1 MGSPHRWRIAGLLA
15 CAGALNY
22 ADRAAISS
30 VFPLLRAEFQLTDVQ
45 LGAIG
50 TFFLWSYAA
59 CSPWAGLLADRIS
72 RKRMVV
78 ASLAAW
84 SAVTILTGLAQSTT
98 QLMVTRV
105 LLGLA
110 ECAYLPAAVGL
121 VADHHESGSRGRAL
135 ALHMCGLNAGLIA
148 GGALAGYLGDAFGWR
163 VSFWWLGGVGLLLA
177 LVCWRWLEDGP
188 LAANRSLETTTR
200 RRPITA
206 QLSTLLRQPAF
217 VLLATEAM
225 LMAVGTWMFF
235 NWMPLYFR
243 ETFGLSLAVAGFS
256 GTATLQVSAVT
267 GIALGGMLSDRIVK
281 RSGRRQRLVL
291 MMACYLVAAPMLIIF
306 TVPASMAVVSSVI
319 VVFSLVRGI
328 GMACETP
335 ALCDMLPSDERSTG
349 QGLLNML
356 NTFAGGVGVLAA
368 GALKQDF
375 GLGGVFAGVAGL
387 IVIAAGFAW
396 AASRKMPPAVAT
408 AVTA

>member
-30 VFPLLRAEFQLTDVQ
+30 VFPLLRDEFQLTDRQ

-98 QLMVTRV
+98 QLMATRV

-110 ECAYLPAAVGL
+110 ECCYLPAAVGL
-121 VADHHESGSRGRAL
+121 VADHHGSSSRGRAL
-135 ALHMCGLNAGLIA
+135 GLHMCGLNAGLIA
-148 GGALAGYLGDAFGWR
+148 GGALAGYLGEAYGWR
-163 VSFWWLGGVGLLLA
+163 VSFWWLGAVGLLLA
-177 LVCWRWLEDGP
+177 LVCWRWLEEGP
-188 LAANRSLETTTR
+188 RAASDEPRAVAT
-200 RRPITA
+200 RPILE
-206 QLSTLLRQPAF
+206 QLRTLMKQSAF

-267 GIALGGMLSDRIVK
+267 GIALGGMLSDRIVT
-281 RSGRRQRLVL
+281 RHGRRQRLVL
-291 MMACYLVAAPMLIIF
+291 MMACYLIAAPMLIIF
-306 TVPASMAVVSSVI
+306 TLPASMALVSSVI
-319 VVFSLVRGI
+319 VAFSLVRGI

-335 ALCDMLPSDERSTG
+335 ALCDMLPADERATG

-368 GALKQDF
+368 GWLKQDY
-375 GLGGVFAGVAGL
+375 GLGGVFAGVTGL

-396 AASRKMPPAVAT
+396 AASRKMPQAAAMST
-408 AVTA
+408 IA